1 MKVRL
6 EVVYNDKKAQSKEI
20 NYQDFDVEKIAENI
34 KFPNF
39 KPKLVRMFSEDAEGA
54 FAILNLCYSNSSN
67 NSRKNDRVIV
77 RVIPLFAIAD
87 AVMHRL
93 VA

>member
-20 NYQDFDVEKIAENI
+20 NYNDFDVDKIAETI

-39 KPKLVRMFSEDAEGA
+39 KPKLTRMFSEDSEGT
-54 FAILNLCYSNSSN
+54 FSILNLCYSNSSN
-67 NSRKNDRVIV
+67 NSRRNDRVIV

-87 AVMHRL
+87 AVMQRL
-93 VA
+93 AA